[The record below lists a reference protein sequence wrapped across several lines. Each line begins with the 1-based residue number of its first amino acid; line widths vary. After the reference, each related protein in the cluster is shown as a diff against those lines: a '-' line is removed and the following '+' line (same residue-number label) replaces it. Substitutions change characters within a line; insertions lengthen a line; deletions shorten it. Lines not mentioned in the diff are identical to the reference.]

1 MKHLVKKNNKSLNPR
16 RVSVADAGSKLF
28 FHIGENRFLNQ
39 TNEDSDRSSSIRF
52 SDKLHERWDDLF
64 DNFDDLRLK

>member
-1 MKHLVKKNNKSLNPR
+1 MKSLVKKNHSLLNPR
-16 RVSVADAGSKLF
+16 PGTSTATPKLF
-28 FHIGENRFLNQ
+28 FHVGEKHFSNQ
-39 TNEDSDRSSSIRF
+39 SEDSSKSNSIRF

>member
-1 MKHLVKKNNKSLNPR
+1 MEIVKKTHSSLNPR
-16 RVSVADAGSKLF
+16 PGASASATPKLF
-28 FHIGENRFLNQ
+28 FHVSEKRFLHQ
-39 TNEDSDRSSSIRF
+39 QSEDSSNSNSIRF